1 MLLVFANRH
10 ELVKLLASHPINH
23 MVELGVYEGEFSEHC
38 YNSLDLKRYTLV
50 DFWEYDDYSFILEDS
65 PQMRGLRAVYN
76 QYFHNDPKQA
86 LNAAYEK
93 TRGRFSEK
101 HNVEILKMDIAKAAD
116 RFADGSLDFIYL
128 DGNHTYEFVLRDLY
142 MWFPKLRP
150 GGLFA
155 CNDFFESS
163 LAALQNIG
171 VIPAFATFSKRHQTF
186 PIALNSFEWSDLY
199 FSNAP
204 TSDLIEHFKAM
215 IYGSSFSVAEVP
227 DEVLG
232 LYHHELMQYP
242 GQALRL
248 IPSFTFRRGS

>member
-10 ELVKLLASHPINH
+10 ELVELAASHPINH

-38 YNSLDLKRYTLV
+38 YASLDLKRYTLI
-50 DFWEYDDYSFILEDS
+50 DFWEYDEYSFVLEDS

-86 LNAAYEK
+86 LSAAYEK
-93 TRGRFSEK
+93 TRGRFAEK

-142 MWFPKLRP
+142 TWFPKLRP

-163 LAALQNIG
+163 AAALQNIG
-171 VIPAFATFSKRHQTF
+171 VIPAFLTFSKRYKTY
-186 PIALNSFEWSDLY
+186 PIALTSSDWSDFY
-199 FSNAP
+199 FSNEP
-204 TSDLIEHFKAM
+204 TSNLTAHLRAM
-215 IYGSSFSVAEVP
+215 IYASRFPVVDVP
-227 DEVLG
+227 DELLG
-232 LYHHELMQYP
+232 AYHHELMQHP
-242 GQALRL
+242 GQAARL
-248 IPSFTFRRGS
+248 IPSFGFRRGS

>member
-10 ELVKLLASHPINH
+10 ELVELAGSHPINH

-38 YNSLDLKRYTLV
+38 YKALDLKRYTLV
-50 DFWEYDDYSFILEDS
+50 DFWDYDEYSFVLEDA

-86 LNAAYEK
+86 LSAAYEK
-93 TRGRFSEK
+93 TRGRFAEK
-101 HNVEILKMDIAKAAD
+101 HDVEILKMDIAKAAD
-116 RFADGSLDFIYL
+116 RFVDGSLDFIYL

-142 MWFPKLRP
+142 TWFPKLRP

-163 LAALQNIG
+163 GAALQNIG
-171 VIPAFATFSKRHQTF
+171 VIPAFLTFSKRYNTY
-186 PIALNSFEWSDLY
+186 PIALTSSDWSDFY

-204 TSDLIEHFKAM
+204 TSDLIAHFKTM
-215 IYGSSFSVAEVP
+215 IYGSPFPVAEVP
-227 DEVLG
+227 DELLG
-232 LYHHELMQYP
+232 DYHHELIQQP
-242 GQALRL
+242 LQAARL
-248 IPSFTFRRGS
+248 IPSFGFRRG